1 MLARHTDAAQSELP
15 GEPYYPRR
23 GGEALGGGKSRK
35 GIAALSL
42 AAGLIWGTSGVAD
55 AVTVGVRAISS
66 GGSFV
71 WSPKARSIARGSTIR
86 WRAVNGSHN
95 VRSRG
100 VNWTYFRQLP
110 LGTSVAR
117 PFNRRGTFRYY
128 CTIHG
133 RIANGVCTG
142 MCGRIVVS

>member
-1 MLARHTDAAQSELP
+1 MAGRK
-15 GEPYYPRR
+15 RR
-23 GGEALGGGKSRK
+23 KR
-35 GIAALSL
+35 IAALGL
-42 AAGLIWGTSGVAD
+42 AVGLTLGASGIAD

-71 WSPKARSIARGSTIR
+71 WSPTARSIARGSTIR

-95 VRSRG
+95 VKSRG
-100 VNWTYFRQLP
+100 VNWNYFRSLP

-117 PFNRRGTFRYY
+117 TFNRRGTFRYY